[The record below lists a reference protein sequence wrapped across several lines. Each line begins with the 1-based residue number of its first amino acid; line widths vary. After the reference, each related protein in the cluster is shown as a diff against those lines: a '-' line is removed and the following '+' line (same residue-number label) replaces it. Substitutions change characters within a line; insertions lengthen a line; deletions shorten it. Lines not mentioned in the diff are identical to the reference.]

1 MEKFLIKI
9 IQKKILVCS
18 IFGLCFIAGIISFLR
33 LPIDAFPDLTNN
45 QVQILVEAP
54 GMAPIEVEEQ
64 ITIPI
69 EAMMNGLPK
78 VQEIRSISK
87 FGVSVITVIFED
99 QVNIYFA
106 RQIVNEKLQNAK
118 SKLPTGINTELGP
131 IVSGMGEIFQYIV
144 SGNGYSVTELKAIQD
159 WEIKYRLKSV
169 AGINEVNTWGGFN
182 QEYQVIISPEKL
194 MQHQLSLKEVFSA
207 LQNNNENFSGGI
219 IEHHAEQYL
228 IRGLGKIQTL
238 EDIRNI
244 LIKQEGRS
252 PVTIKD
258 VAEVEFTD
266 AFRQG
271 AVTKDGKG
279 EVVTGIV
286 MMLRGE
292 NSSDVIKRVKEKIAE
307 INKTLPESVKIK
319 AFYDQTELIAATL
332 KTLKANLL
340 EGGILVIA
348 VLLFMLGNLR
358 AALIVALSIPIS
370 LMFSF
375 MGMKAL
381 GITAN
386 IMSLGAIDF
395 GMIVDGAIVMVE
407 NTMRRL
413 AHPEKEISSQEIINE
428 SVREMA
434 KPILFGV
441 LIITIVYL
449 PILSLEGIEYKMF
462 SPMVFTVCF
471 ALLGSLI
478 TALVLVPVLC
488 SYFMK
493 IHIVEKENILIN
505 KIKQPYINFLKRCI
519 EKPRK
524 LITISVSLFIVSCL
538 SIPFLGTEFIPKLD
552 EGDLLIEVRHFSSIA
567 LDEALINTSL
577 IESIIKK
584 IPEVKE
590 VVSKTGR
597 PDLATDPMSVFMS
610 DMFISLE
617 PKHKWRVGLTKD
629 KLIKEINDKLDK
641 NIIGTRFN
649 FTQPIAMRVD
659 ELVSG
664 VRSDLAIKLFGKD
677 LNVLIK
683 KAAEIE
689 AALKKVPG
697 QNDLQVEKLTGSK
710 QVTVNP
716 DRNLMALYG
725 VSVNDI
731 RTAISTAI
739 LGTPVAEILE
749 NKKRF
754 ALRVKFPSELDINP
768 HNLENL
774 LVETASQEKIPLSQV
789 AKIEVSDS
797 TETINRE
804 FGERRIIIQMNVRG
818 RDMGSFVKEAK
829 SIIAKEVKLGSGYYL
844 EWGGQFKNQ
853 ERAMKKLLIVVPLAI
868 MIIFGLLVLSFSS
881 STDALIVLINVP
893 FALIGGILALWLRS
907 LYLSVPAVIGFIALF
922 GVAVLNGLV
931 LISTIKKLREENQEE
946 ESGEKLNQ
954 ILIHA
959 AESRLRP
966 VLMTATVAILGFL
979 PMALS
984 HGAGAEVQRPLA
996 SVVIGGLLSSTLLTL
1011 VLLPVVYKMVYGRN
1025 LKKSSF

>member
-18 IFGLCFIAGIISFLR
+18 VFGLCFIAGIVSFLH

-78 VQEIRSISK
+78 VQEVRSISK
-87 FGVSVITVIFED
+87 FSVSVITVIFED

-159 WEIKYRLKSV
+159 WDIRYRLKSV

-194 MQHQLSLKEVFSA
+194 IQHQLSLKEVFSA

-219 IEHHAEQYL
+219 IEHHTEKYL

-332 KTLKANLL
+332 KTLKANLM
-340 EGGILVIA
+340 EGGLLVIA

-407 NTMRRL
+407 NTMKRL

-428 SVREMA
+428 SVKEMA

-478 TALVLVPVLC
+478 TALTLVPVLC

-505 KIKQPYINFLKRCI
+505 KIKQPYLKFLKRCL

-524 LITISVSLFIVSCL
+524 LITISISLFIVSCL
-538 SIPFLGTEFIPKLD
+538 SIPLLGTEFIPKLD

-567 LDEALINTSL
+567 LDEVLRNTSL
-577 IESIIKK
+577 IESIIKE

-590 VVSKTGR
+590 IVSKTGR

-617 PKHKWRVGLTKD
+617 PKHKWRQGLTKD

-689 AALKKVPG
+689 AVLKKVSG
-697 QNDLQVEKLTGSK
+697 QSDLQVEKLTGSK

-754 ALRVKFPSELDINP
+754 ALRVKFPQELDINP

-829 SIIAKEVKLGSGYYL
+829 SIIAKEVKLDSGYYL

-868 MIIFGLLVLSFSS
+868 IIIFGLLVLSFSS
-881 STDALIVLINVP
+881 ITDALIVLINVP
-893 FALIGGILALWLRS
+893 FALIGGILVLWLRS

-931 LISTIKKLREENQEE
+931 LISTIKKLREESLEE
-946 ESGEKLNQ
+946 ESSEKLNQ

-1011 VLLPVVYKMVYGRN
+1011 VLLPVVYKMVYRRGVTAKN
-1025 LKKSSF
+1025 